1 MKVGAMRGCWVG
13 AGLLLLSG
21 CYSGF
26 DADADSAG
34 SGDATASGSATAGG
48 ADGGNGGDG
57 ADSGGDDPGDDGAI
71 GSGETPMRRLTG
83 AQFVTS
89 VRDLLEL
96 PDWAPSGDLPND
108 GFNEEEFQLSN
119 MLASGVSTTLVDYNR
134 YREVAK
140 EAASAALDS
149 DDDVLGRLGCQPS
162 TATDACAQ
170 TWLLE
175 LCARAWSRPVTA
187 DDPVFA
193 ALLSAAEDGE
203 ARLGTA
209 RDGLRWAVTALL
221 QSPEFLYVYPVGR
234 ADDPTQMDDFSV
246 ARQLALTFRDSIP
259 DAELLDLAADGALSD
274 PNVRAAQIDRLIAQ
288 MVADPEH
295 RGAAHRFFDEWWSM
309 NVVEST
315 GKDPDAYPEFT
326 DELRVAM
333 KREVELWI
341 ADLVFEQRGDFR
353 SIVNSN
359 KAFVNAQLAA
369 LYGLEGE
376 FGPEFVA
383 VDLPQDSPRI
393 GLLTTGA
400 FLSVMAHPSL
410 TSPAARGKFISER
423 LLCVEIPPPPGDVD
437 TTIPPP
443 TKPETKRERF
453 SRHNTDP
460 VCAGCHTLMDPSG
473 MALETFDAI
482 GRHRLTETV
491 YFEGQDH
498 ELTIDPA
505 GSLLGQDFADSKAMG
520 AILADSPNF
529 STCITRQMM
538 RHTFGREIEGAEE
551 DVIDT
556 VAAEFA
562 DANYDFLSLMRA
574 VALHPN
580 FTTINA
586 AE

>member
-1 MKVGAMRGCWVG
+1 M
-13 AGLLLLSG
+13 GLVLLSG

-26 DADADSAG
+26 DADAA
-34 SGDATASGSATAGG
+34 SGGPSDATASGSATAGG
-48 ADGGNGGDG
+48 ADD
-57 ADSGGDDPGDDGAI
+57 GDDEDDGTDSSDDPDGGGAI
-71 GSGETPMRRLTG
+71 GSGDTPMRRLTG
-83 AQFVTS
+83 AQFLTS

-96 PDWAPSGDLPND
+96 PDWAPATDLPND

-134 YREVAK
+134 YREIAK
-140 EAASAALDS
+140 EAAEAALGS
-149 DDDVLGRLGCQPS
+149 DDDITSRLGCQPA

-175 LCARAWSRPVTA
+175 LCARAWSRPVDA
-187 DDPVFA
+187 SDPVFTV
-193 ALLSAAEDGE
+193 LLSAAEDGE

-209 RDGLRWAVTALL
+209 RDGLRWAVSSIL

-234 ADDPTQMDDFSV
+234 IDDPTEMDDFSV
-246 ARQLALTFRDSIP
+246 ARQLALTFRDSVP
-259 DAELLDLAADGALSD
+259 DAQLLDLAAEGALSD
-274 PNVRAAQIDRLIAQ
+274 PTVRAAQVDRLIAQ
-288 MVADPEH
+288 MVDDPEH

-315 GKDPDAYPEFT
+315 GKDPEAYPEFT
-326 DELRVAM
+326 DELRQAM
-333 KREVELWI
+333 KQEVELWI
-341 ADLVFEQRGDFR
+341 ADLVFTQRGDFR

-359 KAFVNAQLAA
+359 KAFVNAELAA
-369 LYGLEGE
+369 LYGIEGE
-376 FGPEFVA
+376 FGPDFVA
-383 VDLPQDSPRI
+383 VDLPEDSPRM

-453 SRHNTDP
+453 TRHNTDP
-460 VCAGCHTLMDPSG
+460 VCAGCHKLMDPSG

-482 GRHRLTETV
+482 GRYRLTETV
-491 YFEGQDH
+491 FFEGEEH
-498 ELTIDPA
+498 ELTIDPS
-505 GSLLGQDFADSKAMG
+505 GNLLGQDFADNKGMG
-520 AILADSPNF
+520 VILADSPNF

-538 RHTFGREIEGAEE
+538 RHTFGREIEGPEE
-551 DVIDT
+551 AVIEA

-562 DANYDFLSLMRA
+562 DADYDFLSLMRSI
-574 VALHPN
+574 ALHPN
-580 FTTINA
+580 FTTIAA